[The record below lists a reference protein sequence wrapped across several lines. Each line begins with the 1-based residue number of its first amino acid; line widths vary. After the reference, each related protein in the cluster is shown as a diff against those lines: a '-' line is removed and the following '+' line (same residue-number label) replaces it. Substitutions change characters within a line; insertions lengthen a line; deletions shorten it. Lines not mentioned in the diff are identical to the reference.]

1 MPRYI
6 QNEADRLKVLKSQ
19 NTFCAI
25 VKMEFENTSCID
37 LTVKRIAY
45 VTPPGAT
52 ELRVDTRNG
61 RSVSS
66 RLARFDYSI
75 NQISPCTASREQGV
89 PRRLEYFGRTWDSL
103 SDLPQPQLQVVA
115 EVVSDV
121 ITHRD
126 TPCRKTEHAR
136 RREHER
142 AFRARVEK
150 ISAASQCYP
159 LLLHHLLL
167 RVPCHTLRP
176 RVSFLRESEVVI
188 TRAN

>member
-6 QNEADRLKVLKSQ
+6 QDEADRLKVRKSQ
-19 NTFCAI
+19 NTFRAI
-25 VKMEFENTSCID
+25 VRMEFENTSCID

-45 VTPPGAT
+45 ATPPGAT

-75 NQISPCTASREQGV
+75 NQISPCTASRA
-89 PRRLEYFGRTWDSL
+89 GRPPKIGIISGAPGIR
-103 SDLPQPQLQVVA
+103 SAISPQPQLQVVA

-121 ITHRD
+121 ITRRD
-126 TPCRKTEHAR
+126 TPCRIRPST
-136 RREHER
+136 REDESTR

-159 LLLHHLLL
+159 LLLHLLLLLLLL

-176 RVSFLRESEVVI
+176 RVSFLRASQKS
-188 TRAN
+188 